1 MPIYEYYCKAC
12 NTIFNFYSKTLSVK
26 KEPFCPRCQG
36 PIKKHV
42 SSFAFSQKQ
51 KGPDSLPMSSK
62 MLDDGLKRLKDYD
75 SKNPEDAANLRRK
88 FSKMMN
94 VNFEEG
100 RKKSDA
106 MLEAEQEEKDFG
118 IQGKPLA
125 EEHDVPPER
134 DDTLYEL

>member
-12 NTIFNFYSKTLSVK
+12 NTIFNFYSKSFSVK
-26 KEPFCPRCQG
+26 KNPVCPRCQG

-62 MLDDGLKRLKDYD
+62 RLDDGLKRLKDYD
-75 SKNPEDAANLRRK
+75 SKNPEDAAKLRKK

-100 RKKSDA
+100 KKKSDA
-106 MLEAEQEEKDFG
+106 VLDAEQDRKISGVRD
-118 IQGKPLA
+118 KPLGEDHEA
-125 EEHDVPPER
+125 PPER